1 MFSQRGAQ
9 GPYYD
14 DSESGG
20 GVSFG
25 GLLGGVLALIFGLL
39 ATGIFTGILFFI
51 SEFIKSIFSAEKST
65 AKVEKKKPEIQ
76 EASKT
81 WRSKLN

>member
-1 MFSQRGAQ
+1 MKTILLKYVIYFLFIFFFGDVFSQRGAQ

-39 ATGIFTGILFFI
+39 ATGIFTGI
-51 SEFIKSIFSAEKST
+51 
-65 AKVEKKKPEIQ
+65 
-76 EASKT
+76 
-81 WRSKLN
+81 